1 MTYLCGFA
9 LLDIASGYGKPVNPE
24 SRGQSGKQHLAEEV
38 EQKWQTG
45 GLDWLKAMHQ
55 FHMKPVMR

>member
-9 LLDIASGYGKPVNPE
+9 LLDIALGHWKPVNPE
-24 SRGQSGKQHLAEEV
+24 SHGQRGKQHLAEEV
-38 EQKWQTG
+38 EQKWQAG

-55 FHMKPVMR
+55 SRMKPVTR